1 MFKKL
6 LLSGILLS
14 SFPNFSV
21 GQELNLHTEK
31 GKEFP
36 QFFVSN
42 QGAYCEYD
50 ALDFNGQAMYICTQ
64 SNLASAQMV
73 GTQQLWPGG
82 ILNLNLTGNSLNKLG
97 MWDGGAIRISHQ
109 ELVGRVQNMDS
120 VSVSSHST
128 QVAGQMIATGL
139 NPAAKGMSYQTR
151 LKAWNFT
158 NDNNEII
165 QNAANLL
172 VSNHAY
178 GTTVAWQNIG
188 GNIYWYGDSAL
199 NMFRDW
205 KFGYYDNRARIWDS
219 VSFVHP
225 YFLMVKSAGNDRG
238 SFVAPGTT
246 HYYWNGN
253 AWALSN
259 TTRDT
264 VGPYDCMA
272 TFGNAKNIL
281 TVGACVTDTN
291 FLNGTASINVFNY
304 SSRGP
309 TDDGRIKPDL
319 VAPSGLVLSC
329 TSTHDSAYAALGG
342 TSMSA
347 PNVAGSMILLQE
359 YANQLTGRFMKSSS
373 LKGLVLHTARNGNLS
388 IPGPNYDC
396 GWGLP
401 NFPKAAN
408 YLSQRAVNGV
418 DELKLNSNDSIKIK
432 IRIKQT
438 SDTLK
443 ATICWTDPKAA
454 TGTPAYNDSTLK
466 LINHL
471 DMRLR
476 LLGNTIAYPFVL
488 NPNLPAQA
496 ATKGDNFRDNIE
508 QIHETGLSSNVYEML
523 INHKGTLTN
532 NEQNFSWLC
541 DLLYEPLQPTSNLLF
556 TAVNNQQI
564 GLSFKKGSGEKRI
577 VVVQPGLTNGAQLSD
592 GLSYSASSV
601 YGLGSNLSNGAF
613 VVYNDTG
620 SFVNITGL
628 SANQNYTIKV
638 IEYNGTGA
646 QSLYANSRSVSIS
659 TQTLPVEWLSF
670 EAKQISENEVA
681 LNWRTASER
690 NNNYF
695 EIQRAEN
702 IENFATIDTIPSN
715 VQSGIVNYYHYVD
728 TQIVNLP
735 STIYYRIKQVDL
747 DGKSS
752 YSKIVPVAISYPWDL
767 DLIYPNPFE
776 NQITLKFK
784 SNYESPI
791 ELSIYNTLG
800 ELKLKETIDISN
812 KILVDVSTANLVS
825 GVYFLQLKSGDFIKT
840 YRIIR
845 L

>member
-1 MFKKL
+1 MFKNL
-6 LLSGILLS
+6 LFAGILLS
-14 SFPNFSV
+14 SFPNLSF
-21 GQELNLHTEK
+21 GQELNLFSEK
-31 GKEFP
+31 GKEYPLYFETK
-36 QFFVSN
+36 
-42 QGAYCEYD
+42 QGAYCELD
-50 ALDFNGQAMYICTQ
+50 ALDFNGQPIYLCTQ

-73 GTQQLWPGG
+73 GTAQLWPGG
-82 ILNLNLTGNSLNKLG
+82 NLNLNLTGNNFFKLG
-97 MWDGGAIRISHQ
+97 MWDGGAIRNSHR
-109 ELVGRVQNMDS
+109 ELIGRVQNMDS
-120 VSVSSHST
+120 VSISAHST

-139 NPAAKGMSYQTR
+139 NSFAKGMAFQTR

-165 QNAANLL
+165 LNAPDLL
-172 VSNHAY
+172 ISNHAY

-188 GNIYWYGDSAL
+188 GNIYWYGDSVL
-199 NMFRDW
+199 NMYRDW
-205 KFGYYDNRARIWDS
+205 KFGYYDNRSRIWDS
-219 VSFVHP
+219 VSFANP

-246 HYYWNGN
+246 HYYWNGT

-281 TVGACVTDTN
+281 TVGACVTDTS
-291 FLNGTASINVFNY
+291 FLNGNGNISVFNY

-329 TSTHDSAYAALGG
+329 TSTHDSAYANLGG

-347 PNVAGSMILLQE
+347 PNVAGSMMLLQE
-359 YANQLTGRFMKSSS
+359 YANQLSGRFMKSSS
-373 LKGLVLHTARNGNLS
+373 LKGLVLHTARSGNLS

-401 NFPKAAN
+401 NFPKAAS

-432 IRIKQT
+432 IRVNQLT
-438 SDTLK
+438 DTLI
-443 ATICWTDPKAA
+443 ATICWTDPKAP

-466 LINHL
+466 LINDL

-476 LLGNTIAYPFVL
+476 LQGNSIGFPFVL
-488 NPNLPAQA
+488 NPNSPALA

-508 QIHETGLSSNVYEML
+508 QVHETGLSPNVYEML
-523 INHKGTLTN
+523 ISHKGTLTN
-532 NEQNFSWLC
+532 SEQPFSWFC
-541 DLLYEPLQPTSNLLF
+541 DLMYEPLQAASNLLF
-556 TAVNNQQI
+556 TSVNLQQI
-564 GLSFKKGSGEKRI
+564 GLSFKKGSGSKRI
-577 VVVQPGLTNGAQLSD
+577 VVIQPGLTNTALLSD
-592 GLSYSASSV
+592 GVSYSASSV
-601 YGLGSNLSNGAF
+601 YGLGSSLGNGAF

-628 SANQNYTIKV
+628 LANQNYTLKV
-638 IEYNGTGA
+638 IEYNGTGQ
-646 QSLYANSRSVSIS
+646 QSLYANSRAVSIS

-670 EAKQISENEVA
+670 EAKQTSENEVE
-681 LNWRTASER
+681 LKWSTASEI
-690 NNNYF
+690 NNHWF
-695 EIQRAEN
+695 EIQRGEDAEH
-702 IENFATIDTIPSN
+702 FTILDS
-715 VQSGIVNYYHYVD
+715 VQSKGHSRIIQNYHYTD

-735 STIYYRIKQVDL
+735 STIYYRIKQMDT
-747 DGKSS
+747 DGKYS
-752 YSKIVPVAISYPWDL
+752 YSKVIPVAISMPWEL

-784 SNYESPI
+784 TTYESPI
-791 ELSIYNTLG
+791 ELSIFNALG

-812 KILVDVSTANLVS
+812 KMLVDISTVNLVS
-825 GVYFLQLKSGDFIKT
+825 GVYFLQLKSGDFVKN